1 MEALISLFAV
11 MAVIGSIIAVWLNTK
26 ARKSIV
32 YFSLEIE
39 GIMDALGFSLATK
52 SGWLVCAL

>member
-26 ARKSIV
+26 PGKKW
-32 YFSLEIE
+32 
-39 GIMDALGFSLATK
+39 LAN
-52 SGWLVCAL
+52 L